1 MPLVSALGQN
11 KTVCILQQSQAVR
24 EIQSIESIHFFNNLI
39 MKKLY
44 QHQSVSCSLL
54 TSGSIG
60 NSSVWTSSGAADTKT
75 ENHEMLSLYIL
86 VTKQMIFHVDH
97 LLISGE

>member
-11 KTVCILQQSQAVR
+11 KTVRILQQSQAVR

-44 QHQSVSCSLL
+44 QHQSVSSSLL

-75 ENHEMLSLYIL
+75 ENQMLSLYIL